1 MATLIKVTLDYERS
15 TKRFHV
21 YVAPEGTLIPPKIY
35 VPLVEGVEPAPT
47 VTLTVET
54 ADEVPAVPAEVN
66 GRHIGGRHVAV

>member
-1 MATLIKVTLDYERS
+1 MATLLSVTLDYERS

-21 YVAPEGTLIPPKIY
+21 YVAPEGMMIPPRIY
-35 VPLVEGVEPAPT
+35 VPLVEGTEPVPQ

>member
-35 VPLVEGVEPAPT
+35 VPLVEGVDPAPQ

-54 ADEVPAVPAEVN
+54 DEVRTVPAGVDLYPQ
-66 GRHIGGRHVAV
+66 GGRHHSR

>member
-35 VPLVEGVEPAPT
+35 VPLVKGVEPT
-47 VTLTVET
+47 GQVTLTVET
-54 ADEVPAVPAEVN
+54 ADEVPAVPADVN